1 MNSGSNNLIEISDLV
16 QNFPAILSKDFK
28 ITYNKLDKLSSAFA
42 NSIYSLVREQ
52 KYIGLFLDNSPE
64 FILSVLAL
72 WKLGVVPVP
81 LNLIAADK
89 ELISQITTAEISLII
104 SNHSYLQKLEAI
116 KSFSSKEIKTINYV
130 INSLDDKEHTRELDF
145 QPLLTSKST
154 ANNEAVV
161 IFTSGATG
169 EPKGV
174 VHTFHSLS
182 SSIVNGNEILN
193 HQPGDRWLASLPF
206 YHIGGFQ
213 IICRALYRKTA
224 IILPNSLQTE
234 AISEAITE
242 FNPTHASFVSTQLKR
257 LLDNK
262 INPNN
267 ELRCSLIGG
276 GFTDKNLLLN
286 AKESGW
292 HPVKVYGSSET
303 ASFVSALCENN
314 LEEKGFSAGKP
325 VGNNRIIILD
335 ENGEECSIQ
344 IEGEIIFKSESLF
357 KYYLNNDS
365 ETISKLKHGSYFTG
379 DLGYID
385 DDGFLFIT
393 GRKNEMIVTGGK
405 NVNPIEVES
414 AILKY
419 PGIVEAA
426 VFPINDVEWG
436 EIVCAA
442 IVTSV
447 KIDTNSLIIFLKKE
461 ISSYK
466 VPKKIFIEDSLPRTA
481 MGKIERMKL
490 KEKYNSKQ

>member
-1 MNSGSNNLIEISDLV
+1 MDSGLNNLIEVSDSV
-16 QNFPAILSKDFK
+16 QNSLAVFSKDFN
-28 ITYNKLDKLSSAFA
+28 INYSKLDKLSSVFS

-52 KYIGLFLDNSPE
+52 KYVGLFLDNSPE
-64 FILSVLAL
+64 FIISVLAL

-81 LNLIAADK
+81 LNLMAADK
-89 ELISQITTAEISLII
+89 ELISQINTAEISVII
-104 SNHSYLQKLEAI
+104 SNYSHLQKLEAI
-116 KSFSSKEIKTINYV
+116 KSFGSKEIEIINYV
-130 INSLDDKEHTRELDF
+130 INSLDDKEQKREVDF
-145 QPLLTSKST
+145 QQLLTSAST
-154 ANNEAVV
+154 TNNEAIV

-169 EPKGV
+169 KPKGI
-174 VHTFHSLS
+174 VHTFHSILS
-182 SSIVNGNEILN
+182 SIYNGNEILN

-213 IICRALYRKTA
+213 IICRALYYKA
-224 IILPNSLQTE
+224 AVIIPQSLQTE
-234 AISEAITE
+234 TILEAINE
-242 FNPTHASFVSTQLKR
+242 FKPSHASFVSTQLKR

-262 INPNN
+262 IKPNN

-276 GFTDKNLLLN
+276 GFIDKNLLLD

-303 ASFVSALCENN
+303 ASFVCALSKNDI
-314 LEEKGFSAGKP
+314 EEKGDSAGKP
-325 VGNNRIIILD
+325 IGNNQTFVVD
-335 ENGEECSIQ
+335 EKGEECSVQ
-344 IEGEIIFKSESLF
+344 TEGEIVIKSESLF
-357 KYYLNNDS
+357 KYYLRNDS
-365 ETISKLKHGSYFTG
+365 ETTSKLKLGSYFTG
-379 DLGYID
+379 DLGYRD
-385 DDGFLFIT
+385 EDGFLFIT

-419 PGIVEAA
+419 LGIVDTA
-426 VFPINDVEWG
+426 VFPVDDVEWG

-447 KIDTNSLIIFLKKE
+447 KIDTNNLITFLKKE

-466 VPKKIFIEDSLPRTA
+466 VPKKIFIEDGLSRTA

-490 KEKYNSKQ
+490 KAKYNSKK